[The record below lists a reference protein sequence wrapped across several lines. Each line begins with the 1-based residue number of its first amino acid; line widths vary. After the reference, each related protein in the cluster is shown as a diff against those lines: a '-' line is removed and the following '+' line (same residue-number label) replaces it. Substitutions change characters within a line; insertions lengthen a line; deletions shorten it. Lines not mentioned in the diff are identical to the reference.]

1 MITWKDAVGDG
12 WNQRGIREESESRVN
27 INRVNK
33 QSKDNMNI
41 NIINKYNVL

>member
-1 MITWKDAVGDG
+1 MWKDTEGRV
-12 WNQRGIREESESRVN
+12 NINRVN

-41 NIINKYNVL
+41 NIIDKYNAL

>member
-1 MITWKDAVGDG
+1 MQQAMA
-12 WNQRGIREESESRVN
+12 RIREESESRVN

-41 NIINKYNVL
+41 NIIDKYNAL

>member
-1 MITWKDAVGDG
+1 MWKDT
-12 WNQRGIREESESRVN
+12 ESRVN

-41 NIINKYNVL
+41 NIIDKYNAL